1 MLLCGLVLLMAP
13 QSPPPPRKPAPV
25 GVSVEERVYPKNV
38 DSIIAL
44 GMQKKRAG
52 LSLASGFSAFTAAM
66 SGEGTAGFSAVLFTV
81 DTWIQNLA
89 ADAADKYLPFKKEDL
104 RNEDLVNAFRVVAF
118 ANKPVN
124 MNAAWQAESV
134 KHIVIRDT
142 KKVTVI
148 QPEATEPFDDT
159 VGNAFN
165 AKVNLTGLR
174 AVFDWEKIED
184 LRKNDAKREF
194 LVTVIGVRTEKDF
207 KVKTKHFDDLRI
219 SVR

>member
-1 MLLCGLVLLMAP
+1 MMLCGLVLILAS
-13 QSPPPPRKPAPV
+13 QDRAVTKAPAPK
-25 GVSVEERVYPKNV
+25 GVSVEERVYPKNI

-44 GMQKKRAG
+44 GLQKKRAG
-52 LSLASGFSAFTAAM
+52 LALSSGFSAITAAM
-66 SGEGTAGFSAVLFTV
+66 SGEGTVGFSATLFTV

-104 RNEDLVNAFRVVAF
+104 RSEDLVNAFRVVAN

-124 MNAAWQAESV
+124 MNAARQAESV

-142 KKVTVI
+142 KKVNVI
-148 QPEATEPFDDT
+148 QPEATAPFDDT

-165 AKVNLTGLR
+165 AKVNLTGLH
-174 AVFDWEKIED
+174 AFFDWEKIED

-194 LVTVIGVRTEKDF
+194 LVTVIGDRTEKDF